1 MAEDSIKSIN
11 SRQTVSMLPFVDGLR
26 SCKTQHF
33 LEFFDRNTGLFTQKI
48 DVLPGLLQVYHW
60 NLHHGSSF
68 PCFRIVDSTVGWNRT
83 SDQLCIRQPLWP
95 TELRQHDGTADWG
108 WTSNLRLMKAVL
120 YHWATAVKSC
130 WPASNRW
137 PAPYESAT
145 LPFELQQHMELPTGL
160 EPATSAL
167 QGRLSSHW
175 VTAANKKP
183 VPAGTS
189 VLRLGYQIRLSIHWT
204 DYSRTDPGIRS
215 MRAWQ
220 NTGLYPHQACRWYA
234 RQLDQVH
241 RNGSFLLVMPE
252 S

>member
-1 MAEDSIKSIN
+1 MPQDYPLLADCRHAAICKLPAGLQSQEATAVLLRKYRIVPAKNRCSARFASGLPQESA
-11 SRQTVSMLPFVDGLR
+11 SR
-26 SCKTQHF
+26 F
-33 LEFFDRNTGLFTQKI
+33 LL
-48 DVLPGLLQVYHW
+48 
-60 NLHHGSSF
+60 SSF
-68 PCFRIVDSTVGWNRT
+68 SDSTVGWNRT

-95 TELRQHDGTADWG
+95 TELRQHNGAADWG

-120 YHWATAVKSC
+120 YHWATAAKSC

-137 PAPYESAT
+137 PAPYESAA

-189 VLRLGYQIRLSIHWT
+189 TLRLDSQIRLSIHWT

-215 MRAWQ
+215 MRAW
-220 NTGLYPHQACRWYA
+220 
-234 RQLDQVH
+234 
-241 RNGSFLLVMPE
+241 
-252 S
+252 